1 MAVGM
6 KKKIVLLISCLLLQ
20 ACVGAAV
27 GAAADVTIE
36 VVKLPFK
43 LVGSAVDLAV
53 SDDENED

>member
-1 MAVGM
+1 M